1 MENFNLK
8 KSKFNTIFFIHIL
21 KVELVKNLQFLPQ
34 YIKQLLKV
42 YRVSFLYLIK
52 KTILN
57 FNFQLTKMEVL
68 IRNMNSV
75 LEENQSYMTYF
86 VAAYTLDGHPERVKI
101 FKNSKHIALP
111 HGYKH
116 FNLRE
121 LSESQAIQEI
131 KKSKQ
136 TFQKYN
142 LESWCFRA
150 PYAVNSISNLGKD
163 KFYQILSEMNFRCSS
178 SEFQEDPPW
187 RPQEYKIPEFVMAR
201 PSDDMLIDKL
211 GIWDPK
217 TIAKCCIKSI
227 LKTKGSLII
236 FDMHP
241 IRMGQKRFLT
251 ALNAICKFANKDS
264 NSVLLGFKTA
274 INSYQ
279 KGQKENFICITGDID
294 TWTYFDYLRRLKK

>member
-1 MENFNLK
+1 LN
-8 KSKFNTIFFIHIL
+8 I
-21 KVELVKNLQFLPQ
+21 LPQ
-34 YIKQLLKV
+34 YIKQLLNV
-42 YRVSFLYLIK
+42 YRANFLYLIK

-57 FNFQLTKMEVL
+57 FYFQLTKMDQL
-68 IRNMNSV
+68 IKNMNSI
-75 LEENQSYMTYF
+75 LEENNSFMTYF
-86 VAAYTLDGHPERVKI
+86 IAAYTLDGHPERVEV

-131 KKSKQ
+131 RKSKH
-136 TFQKYN
+136 TFEKYH

-150 PYAVNSISNLGKD
+150 PYAVNSIGNHGKET
-163 KFYQILSEMNFRCSS
+163 FYQILYEMNFRCSS

-201 PSDDMLIDKL
+201 PSDDMLIDRL

-217 TIAKCCIKSI
+217 IIAKRCIKSI
-227 LKTKGSLII
+227 LNTKGSIII

-241 IRMGQKRFLT
+241 IRMGQKKFLS
-251 ALNAICKFANKDS
+251 ALNAICKFVNKDA
-264 NSVLLGFKTA
+264 NSVLLDFKTA
-274 INSYQ
+274 ISSYRE
-279 KGQKENFICITGDID
+279 GQKENFVCITGDID